1 MEFWLFISLSLLFF
15 MFEIR
20 YIIYHWPFV
29 LLFLIKHVTV
39 GLPILGLFLW
49 GSPYKRGFFC
59 DDESLKHPFHD
70 STVRSW
76 MLYIIG
82 LVLPSGLVSNSKFMW
97 IQVFITVFFSETKTR
112 NACTNSC
119 ENMWLLSEKFWSLE

>member
-1 MEFWLFISLSLLFF
+1 MNINGILTRPFLLTRSFALCFFGIFIFNIISFYNVRKFDIYNLILTIRSFF
-15 MFEIR
+15 
-20 YIIYHWPFV
+20 PLV
-29 LLFLIKHVTV
+29 IKFFTV

-59 DDESLKHPFHD
+59 DDESLKHPFLD

-82 LVLPSGLVSNSKFMW
+82 LVLPGGLVSN
-97 IQVFITVFFSETKTR
+97 FF
-112 NACTNSC
+112 
-119 ENMWLLSEKFWSLE
+119 LL